1 MMLTGQRYQFTEQAR
16 HRFARKTRDAGDDEH
31 GCGPSSGRAGT
42 APRRGRLTHG
52 EATGDGPMI
61 NAHFLMMTNCKRFV

>member
-1 MMLTGQRYQFTEQAR
+1 MREKRATQAAMSMDLDR
-16 HRFARKTRDAGDDEH
+16 VQ
-31 GCGPSSGRAGT
+31 GRAGT

-52 EATGDGPMI
+52 KATGDGPVI